1 MPESKLSTKGQV
13 VIPKSVRVHLKLKE
27 GDVVD
32 FVVLDSGEVLL
43 KPRNRDVRTLGG
55 ILKSK
60 VPGKKVSVE
69 QMNEAIARSHRRA

>member
-13 VIPKSVRVHLKLKE
+13 VVPKSVRVHLKLKE

-43 KPRNRDVRTLGG
+43 KPRNRGELWAG
-55 ILKSK
+55 S
-60 VPGKKVSVE
+60 
-69 QMNEAIARSHRRA
+69 